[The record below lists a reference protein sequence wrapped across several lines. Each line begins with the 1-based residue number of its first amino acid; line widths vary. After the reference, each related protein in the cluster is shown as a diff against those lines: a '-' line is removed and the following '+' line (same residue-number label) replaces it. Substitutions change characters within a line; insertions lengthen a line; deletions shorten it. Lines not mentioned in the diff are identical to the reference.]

1 MNRFVPIAAFA
12 LALAGCASIPA
23 VQTDHDPTVDF
34 ARYQTYGWREKP
46 TGGTALAMQRIVTR
60 IDEQLQSR
68 GWRQV
73 PADDADVALAAHV
86 ATHQEHR
93 LDTFYDG
100 PMWNGW
106 GWYGPWAWGPSMAM
120 GYQRTR
126 VTSYTVGTL
135 VVDMFD
141 TRSKRAVWSAMA
153 EDTIPD
159 TPQKINAD
167 IDAAVAKMFVA
178 FPPGRA
184 PAP

>member
-1 MNRFVPIAAFA
+1 MTRLAPIAILA

-23 VQTDHDPTVDF
+23 VQTDHDPAVDF
-34 ARYQTYGWREKP
+34 SRYQTYSWREKP
-46 TGGTALAMQRIVTR
+46 SGGTALTMQRIVTR
-60 IDEQLQSR
+60 IDGQLQAK
-68 GWRQV
+68 GWRMV
-73 PADDADVALAAHV
+73 DGDVADIAVAAHV

-106 GWYGPWAWGPSMAM
+106 GWYGPWAWGPPM

-126 VTSYTVGTL
+126 VTNYTVGTL

-141 TRSKRAVWSAMA
+141 TRSKRAVWSGMA

-159 TPQKINAD
+159 TAQEINAD
-167 IDAAVAKMFVA
+167 IDAAVAKMFVG
-178 FPPGRA
+178 FPPGA
-184 PAP
+184 VP